1 MESNTTTV
9 SIIKEWIGIILLL
22 VSLLSSGALWLK
34 SRKMDKYT
42 INKEKFQAK
51 GEELTYTEKLEAIL
65 DELREDITKL
75 QDEQKKTNQ
84 MQKKTE
90 QTVVYLK
97 CQIKNY
103 QALINAL
110 VGQLQKAN
118 ITPVKMEDVKVAD
131 CEELIIP

>member
-1 MESNTTTV
+1 MESNTTV
-9 SIIKEWIGIILLL
+9 SIVKEWIGIILLL

-51 GEELTYTEKLEAIL
+51 GEELTYTEKLEKTL
-65 DELREDITKL
+65 EELRNDITRI
-75 QDEQKKTNQ
+75 QDEQKKT
-84 MQKKTE
+84 T

-118 ITPVKMEDVKVAD
+118 IAPTKMEDVKVAD